1 MKNVPDLSS
10 LMNMILASPRAKDLF
25 QSFHKE
31 IFSAVLKLEMSTRLQ
46 RIIHTVMIVRHHT
59 PLNTTGPDEL
69 FRFHLDGDGQ
79 AQEIDFLPDPIT
91 TLRDT
96 VHSANWIDFFVKS
109 FVNSRIEN
117 PGDYSG
123 MPEAPPSSTEL
134 HRIRRA
140 FWRLRLYCDLFHGA
154 DITPHEPGHSR
165 TQMKGPQTFLIRLCP
180 WEIEEPECVYGYLQ
194 TQSDTPNPIS
204 RGADKVCSLLEIPFL
219 HRVLVTP
226 GCSERFE
233 RLTGHICQPRRFLS
247 FCAGAVSI
255 R

>member
-1 MKNVPDLSS
+1 
-10 LMNMILASPRAKDLF
+10 MNMILASPRAKDLF

-109 FVNSRIEN
+109 FVNSRIET
-117 PGDYSG
+117 P
-123 MPEAPPSSTEL
+123 ATTRVCRRLRHHPPSYTAFVAPSGVFSFTVISSMEL
-134 HRIRRA
+134 
-140 FWRLRLYCDLFHGA
+140 
-154 DITPHEPGHSR
+154 T
-165 TQMKGPQTFLIRLCP
+165 
-180 WEIEEPECVYGYLQ
+180 
-194 TQSDTPNPIS
+194 
-204 RGADKVCSLLEIPFL
+204 SLLMS
-219 HRVLVTP
+219 R
-226 GCSERFE
+226 
-233 RLTGHICQPRRFLS
+233 
-247 FCAGAVSI
+247 AI
-255 R
+255 REPK